1 MTGKKIITVFGATG
15 AQGGGVVNTFLNDP
29 ALKSE
34 WTVRAVTR
42 DASKDSAKKL
52 QQLGAEVVV
61 ADVDD
66 KASIAK
72 VFEGAAA
79 AFAVTNYWEK
89 MNMEAE
95 IQQGKNI
102 VDAAKETGLPHLIWS
117 SLVNVKELTKG
128 KLSHVYHF
136 DGKAEV
142 EKYAREVGIPATFF
156 LPGFYTTNIPG
167 QMLRYNPDA
176 GAWVLAMP
184 MPDTAPI
191 PLFDTANTGI
201 WVKAIV
207 RKRDQLLGKRVFG
220 ATKYTT
226 PNEILEA
233 FKQTFPKAGEKATF
247 FRLPDEVFAAG
258 IKEAMGVPDWVAEE
272 MLENMQLIYD
282 GGYYGFEPL
291 DESLAI
297 LEDKPT
303 TCLEFIRN
311 SPAFKDLQ

>member
-1 MTGKKIITVFGATG
+1 
-15 AQGGGVVNTFLNDP
+15 
-29 ALKSE
+29 
-34 WTVRAVTR
+34 
-42 DASKDSAKKL
+42 
-52 QQLGAEVVV
+52 
-61 ADVDD
+61 
-66 KASIAK
+66 
-72 VFEGAAA
+72 
-79 AFAVTNYWEK
+79 
-89 MNMEAE
+89 
-95 IQQGKNI
+95 
-102 VDAAKETGLPHLIWS
+102 
-117 SLVNVKELTKG
+117 
-128 KLSHVYHF
+128 
-136 DGKAEV
+136 
-142 EKYAREVGIPATFF
+142 
-156 LPGFYTTNIPG
+156 
-167 QMLRYNPDA
+167 
-176 GAWVLAMP
+176 